1 MPLGDLFLIAL
12 SFISL
17 FLPPPFET
25 VKTPKKMIDKGKD
38 EAKPAITPDQL
49 VPISKEKLE
58 ELKKVFEFVPYMDAK
73 QLNGK

>member
-1 MPLGDLFLIAL
+1 
-12 SFISL
+12 
-17 FLPPPFET
+17 
-25 VKTPKKMIDKGKD
+25 MIDKGKD

-58 ELKKVFEFVPYMDAK
+58 ELKKVFEFVPHMDAQ